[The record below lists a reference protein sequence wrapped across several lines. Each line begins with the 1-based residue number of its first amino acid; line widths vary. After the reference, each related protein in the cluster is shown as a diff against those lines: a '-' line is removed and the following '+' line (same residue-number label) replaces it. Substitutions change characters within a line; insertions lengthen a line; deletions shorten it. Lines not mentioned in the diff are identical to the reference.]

1 MKLDDLAG
9 MQLWWGVV
17 NLRVVHLRGVSL
29 TDPLEQN
36 VADALVLHSD
46 AAGGGSNRW
55 KGGGCYCPE
64 KGEMVRGECPNIWKT
79 VFIKGEMRL
88 KIDILRG

>member
-17 NLRVVHLRGVSL
+17 NLRVVHFGGASL

-46 AAGGGSNRW
+46 AAGGGSTKW
-55 KGGGCYCPE
+55 KEGGCYWPE
-64 KGEMVRGECPNIWKT
+64 KGEMVRGECPNIWTT